1 MFFAKKAIKAVYK
14 DKKEEIMTKFKLLVI
29 FVPLIFFLG
38 CSTLSSKSGTK
49 EKNQKKAKGLTK
61 AAQNAS
67 IDFGSIQCK
76 LKKDIRTV
84 SVNKTDS
91 GCVVN
96 YTKLDETREI
106 ASAKNDYSHCQA
118 VKDKVIT
125 NLTEGGFSCGE

>member
-1 MFFAKKAIKAVYK
+1 
-14 DKKEEIMTKFKLLVI
+14 MTKIKLLVI

-38 CSTLSSKSGTK
+38 CSTLNSKSGTK
-49 EKNQKKAKGLTK
+49 EKNQKKAKGPTK
-61 AAQNAS
+61 AAQNVS

-76 LKKDIRTV
+76 LKKDIRII

-96 YTKLDETREI
+96 YTKFDETKEI

-118 VKDKVIT
+118 VKDKVVT
-125 NLTEGGFSCGE
+125 NLTGGGFSCGK